1 MYKKVSH
8 NVLTKLTI
16 YAKIMVQKNFYGKG
30 ESSRKN
36 NDNKRY
42 FAACN
47 IRGITPI
54 CFCIA
59 IFFALYVSDVIRSVF
74 EMYGIFE

>member
-1 MYKKVSH
+1 M
-8 NVLTKLTI
+8 LTNLTI
-16 YAKIMVQKNFYGKG
+16 YAKIILQENSQREEVG
-30 ESSRKN
+30 SSRKN

-54 CFCIA
+54 YFCIA
-59 IFFALYVSDVIRSVF
+59 IFFALYATIGKQMAF
-74 EMYGIFE
+74 

>member
-1 MYKKVSH
+1 M
-8 NVLTKLTI
+8 TKLTI

-59 IFFALYVSDVIRSVF
+59 IFFALYATIGKQMAF
-74 EMYGIFE
+74 